1 MKGLLRRV
9 AVCAA
14 VAVLA
19 AGTAF
24 SAGEKNKEVILA
36 TTTST
41 LDSGLLDE
49 LIPVFQKKSGYF
61 VKPIG
66 VGSGQAM
73 AMGERGEAD
82 VLLVHSPDAE
92 KKFMDAGFGKN
103 RRIVMHNDFVIV
115 GPKKDPA
122 GIKASGS
129 AIDSMKKLA
138 SSESLY
144 ISRADNSGTHAKELK
159 LWKAAGIDP
168 KGRKWY
174 HETGLG
180 MGQTLSVASEKEG
193 YTLSDRGTYLSMKKA
208 LALSILREGDRDL
221 LNTYHV
227 IEVNETKW
235 PKVNTAGAKA
245 FADFM
250 VSAETQRLIK
260 KYGVA
265 KYGSPLF
272 FPDAVK

>member
-1 MKGLLRRV
+1 MKSLKKRL
-9 AVCAA
+9 ALCAA
-14 VAVLA
+14 IAVLA
-19 AGTAF
+19 AGTAV
-24 SAGEKNKEVILA
+24 SAADMAREIILA

-49 LIPVFQKKSGYF
+49 LIPVFRKKTGYF

-82 VLLVHSPDAE
+82 VLLVHSSDAE
-92 KKFMDAGFGKN
+92 KKFMKAGFGRN

-122 GIKASGS
+122 GVKKSASVVE
-129 AIDSMKKLA
+129 ALKKLA
-138 SSESLY
+138 ASESLY
-144 ISRADNSGTHAKELK
+144 ISRADNSGTHAKETK
-159 LWKAAGIDP
+159 LWKSAGVDP
-168 KGRKWY
+168 RGMKWF

-180 MGQTLSVASEKEG
+180 MGQTLSVASEKAG
-193 YTLSDRGTYLSMKKA
+193 YTLSDRGTYLSMKKG
-208 LALSILREGDRDL
+208 LALDILREGDRDL
-221 LNTYHV
+221 LNIYHV
-227 IEVNETKW
+227 IEVNEAKW

-250 VSAETQRLIK
+250 VSAETQELIK